1 MSVESDSP
9 IDLSLS
15 EEDLDHL
22 THQEKTIATDHFS
35 KFSRYLYER
44 GKEPK
49 KNVGYASSSIRPI
62 VRRVMQAA
70 QQTCNE
76 EASAIQ
82 LTVGDA
88 DQFIEALN
96 EDTVLTQEGD
106 PYTEGSKRKFVS
118 ALNAYFRFQGT
129 EWESEITFSDNP
141 TDSGTDPFTRTE
153 SEKLFEAS
161 IEYKSPP
168 TYKNV
173 SPEERDRWNAELAQY
188 LNKPKAKVGPKD
200 WSELQQS
207 WKFPSLVSVSRDCAS
222 RAGWIE
228 GLETNQVELKAGK
241 IITPPEKAIKN
252 NSCWENELSD
262 RSITCLE
269 NWFEQ
274 RSNRPK
280 YDDSDY
286 VWLNRE
292 GNPYSS
298 HNLNRLLRNL
308 MDEAGIKPNGRI
320 LSWHSIRH
328 STGCYLYNQH
338 KDLTIVADVLR
349 QNSLEA
355 AKRYAHPTP
364 EMKKDAVEA
373 LQRGGL

>member
-1 MSVESDSP
+1 
-9 IDLSLS
+9 
-15 EEDLDHL
+15 
-22 THQEKTIATDHFS
+22 
-35 KFSRYLYER
+35 
-44 GKEPK
+44 
-49 KNVGYASSSIRPI
+49 
-62 VRRVMQAA
+62 
-70 QQTCNE
+70 
-76 EASAIQ
+76 
-82 LTVGDA
+82 
-88 DQFIEALN
+88 
-96 EDTVLTQEGD
+96 
-106 PYTEGSKRKFVS
+106 
-118 ALNAYFRFQGT
+118 
-129 EWESEITFSDNP
+129 
-141 TDSGTDPFTRTE
+141 
-153 SEKLFEAS
+153 
-161 IEYKSPP
+161 
-168 TYKNV
+168 
-173 SPEERDRWNAELAQY
+173 
-188 LNKPKAKVGPKD
+188 
-200 WSELQQS
+200 
-207 WKFPSLVSVSRDCAS
+207 
-222 RAGWIE
+222 
-228 GLETNQVELKAGK
+228 LEAGK

-252 NSCWENELSD
+252 DSCWENELSD

-274 RSNRPK
+274 RANRPK
-280 YDDSDY
+280 YDDSDH

-292 GNPYSS
+292 GNPYNS

>member
-1 MSVESDSP
+1 MNAASRSP

-15 EEDLDHL
+15 DEDLDHL
-22 THQEKTIATDHFS
+22 THQEKKIATDHFS
-35 KFSRYLYER
+35 KFSLYLYER

-49 KNVGYASSSIRPI
+49 KNVGYAPSSIRPI
-62 VRRVMQAA
+62 ARRVIQAT
-70 QQTCNE
+70 QHTCNE
-76 EASAIQ
+76 DTSAIQ
-82 LTVGDA
+82 LTVDDA
-88 DQFIEALN
+88 DQFIRALN
-96 EDTVLTQEGD
+96 EDTVLTQDGT
-106 PYTEGSKRKFVS
+106 PYAEGSKRKFVS
-118 ALNAYFRFQGT
+118 ALDAYFRFQGT
-129 EWESEITFSDNP
+129 EWESEITFNDNS
-141 TDSGTDPFTRTE
+141 TNSGADPFTRTE
-153 SEKLFEAS
+153 GEKLFKAS

-241 IITPPEKAIKN
+241 IITPPKKAIKN
-252 NSCWENELSD
+252 NSWWDNELSD

-274 RSNRPK
+274 RANRPK
-280 YDDSDY
+280 YDNSDH

-308 MDEAGIKPNGRI
+308 MHEAGIKPNGRI
-320 LSWHSIRH
+320 LSWHSVRH
-328 STGCYLYNQH
+328 STGSYLYNQH
-338 KDLTIVADVLR
+338 KDLAIVAEVLR

-355 AKRYAHPTP
+355 AKRYAHPLP
-364 EMKKDAVEA
+364 ETKKEAVEA
-373 LQRGGL
+373 LQSDRF